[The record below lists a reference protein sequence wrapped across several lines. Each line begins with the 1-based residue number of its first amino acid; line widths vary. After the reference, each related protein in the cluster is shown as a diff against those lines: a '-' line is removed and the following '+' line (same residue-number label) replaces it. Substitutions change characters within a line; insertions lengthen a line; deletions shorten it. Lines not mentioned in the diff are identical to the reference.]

1 MYQSTRY
8 NPHALARAWGSLY
21 RDRLGDV
28 SDAVQLRLYRAQIA
42 RAVLQAADIVIQSDR
57 LTGPVTFREKTDS
70 KTLIAELGPDIVW
83 LSLLADVPLHRPLML
98 SHENFIGHWR
108 WLRHVWTYYKE
119 PGQKQLPQTAEIPP
133 DIITSLQ
140 QQKYH
145 TAIAHL
151 HLAFRALSAKPFG
164 DTSDNTSPA
173 RHLGFLTALQWF
185 CPYIGA
191 ELLYRYGRIETSAK
205 RSPD

>member
-1 MYQSTRY
+1 M
-8 NPHALARAWGSLY
+8 
-21 RDRLGDV
+21 
-28 SDAVQLRLYRAQIA
+28 QLRYYRAQIA
-42 RAVLQAADIVIQSDR
+42 QAVLQAADIVIQSERR
-57 LTGPVTFREKTDS
+57 LTGPVTFRENTDS
-70 KTLIAELGPDIVW
+70 ETLIAELGPDIVW

-98 SHENFIGHWR
+98 SHENFTGHWR

-119 PGQKQLPQTAEIPP
+119 PGPEQLPQTAEIPP
-133 DIITSLQ
+133 NILTSLQ

-151 HLAFRALSAKPFG
+151 HLAFRALSAKPF
-164 DTSDNTSPA
+164 DNMPPT

-191 ELLYRYGRIETSAK
+191 ELLYRYGRIESSAK